1 MLNKVRLSVELINI
15 ISRITQDNLHLKYQ
29 VTTERFRK
37 VNSGWTFTVSM
48 ASDIFVLVQSELF
61 PVFLDNL

>member
-15 ISRITQDNLHLKYQ
+15 ISRITEDNLHLKYQ
-29 VTTERFRK
+29 VSTERVGK
-37 VNSGWTFTVSM
+37 VNSGWTFTVLM
-48 ASDIFVLVQSELF
+48 ASDIFVLVQSELI